1 MENWTDDLM
10 EVITDWMRV
19 HDIAVDEDAVEE
31 LRDDINDTLEMLMLR
46 KMSAMMGGRI

>member
-1 MENWTDDLM
+1 MERWTDGLM

-19 HDIAVDEDAVEE
+19 HDIVVSEDALEE
-31 LRDDINDTLEMLMLR
+31 LTEDIEDTLKWKAMM